1 MRKLSGFLAQRLG
14 DSLRPR
20 GGCQKIKPSAGFVLQ
35 MMPLAVAIL
44 ASAAI
49 TSSPSWTLAAG
60 GDIMLNQVSVK
71 QEPLKGLSAAFSG
84 ADVAYAN
91 LEIPLTNATTATP
104 YKSAADIRA
113 RNQFILKADPSHIK
127 GIKAAGFDLIST
139 ANNHGMDY
147 GWKGLSQMIGLLNQA
162 GIAHSGGGKDMAAAE
177 QVAVYRLPSGYRV
190 GLIAALAFVGSGGLN
205 ACGPA
210 KKDSPGIAVFRFE
223 GQMGPAAKAE
233 VRRRVSEAKR
243 KCDFLIVA
251 PHWGIEK
258 QSKPRDWQLV
268 LGRALVDAGAD
279 AVIGSHPHVLQ
290 GKELYRGKPI
300 LYSTGNLVSPRP
312 AATAVYFL
320 KFEGNRFKSW
330 DFKPA
335 SISGGRTTFLSGKA
349 ESAARRRIEGLD
361 ALIPKAR

>member
-1 MRKLSGFLAQRLG
+1 
-14 DSLRPR
+14 
-20 GGCQKIKPSAGFVLQ
+20 
-35 MMPLAVAIL
+35 
-44 ASAAI
+44 
-49 TSSPSWTLAAG
+49 
-60 GDIMLNQVSVK
+60 MLNQVAPS
-71 QEPLKGLSAAFSG
+71 QEPLKGLASAFAS

-91 LEIPLTNATTATP
+91 LEIPLTNAKTATP

-113 RNQFILKADPSHIK
+113 GNQFILKADPGHIT
-127 GIKAAGFDLIST
+127 GIKASGFDLLST

-162 GIAHSGGGKDMAAAE
+162 GIQHSGGGKDIAAAE

-210 KKDSPGIAVFRFE
+210 KANSAGIAVFRFE
-223 GQMGPAAKAE
+223 GQMGPFARAE
-233 VRRRVSEAKR
+233 IRRRVSEARR

-258 QSKPRDWQLV
+258 QTKPRDWQLT
-268 LGRALVDAGAD
+268 LGRALIDAGAD

-312 AATAVYFL
+312 ASTAVYFL
-320 KFEGNRFKSW
+320 KFEGAKLKEWSFRPVK
-330 DFKPA
+330 
-335 SISGGRTTFLSGKA
+335 ISGGRATFVSGK
-349 ESAARRRIEGLD
+349 EETAARRRIEGLD